1 MNKRSLTEN
10 KSIQKEF
17 IFRLSTSLRN
27 FKWKANGA
35 NFSCPVCGDS
45 QRNETKARGY
55 LFEKENLYQYFCHNC
70 SFSAKFSFFLKT
82 INPVLHT
89 EYLKELFLDH
99 RREEKIMKPH
109 NLKAKPIPSENI
121 TASKIVDA
129 FSIAQLKDSHE
140 AKAYVLR
147 RQIPEKYHKKLFY
160 TENFGNWVRQ
170 HYDPNY
176 AGGNDERIIIPF
188 YNGRKKL
195 IAFQGRALSGN
206 TKLRYI
212 TIKLNEKAPKI
223 FNYDQVDTSRKI
235 YIVEG
240 PIDAMFL
247 PNAIAIAGSDVTKTL
262 DKLNF
267 DFVFVADREPRNP
280 EIIKKIANMID
291 RKYKVALLPDSMPG
305 KDINEY
311 ILNGYSASQI
321 VSMIDRFTFEGL
333 QATFQLK
340 MWQKI

>member
-1 MNKRSLTEN
+1 MNKRFLAEN
-10 KSIQKEF
+10 KSIQHQF
-17 IFRLSTSLRN
+17 INRLANSLRN
-27 FKWKANGA
+27 FKWKGNGEA

-45 QRNETKARGY
+45 ETNKLKARGY
-55 LFEKENLYQYFCHNC
+55 LLVKENLYRYYCHNC
-70 SFSAKFSFFLKT
+70 NFSAKFSFFLKT
-82 INPVLHT
+82 INSSLFH
-89 EYLKELFLDH
+89 EYQRELIKGNSVEEPMKTKALK
-99 RREEKIMKPH
+99 P
-109 NLKAKPIPSENI
+109 KPIPSEQI
-121 TASKIVDA
+121 SSTKIIDA
-129 FSIAQLKDSHE
+129 LSIDQLSNSHE
-140 AKAYVLR
+140 AKEYILR

-160 TENFGNWVRQ
+160 IENFGNWVRQ
-170 HYDPNY
+170 YYDPNY

-195 IAFQGRALSGN
+195 VAFQGRALSGN
-206 TKLRYI
+206 TRLRYI

-247 PNAIAIAGSDVTKTL
+247 PNAIAIAGSDVSKTL

-311 ILNGYSASQI
+311 ILNGYTASQI